1 MGIRI
6 KSIWSSTWK
15 RISGAISKQKSPAT
29 LVSLAGKL
37 YTTIDVLSLDRF
49 IKCTCDSDLTQ
60 LQVNPLDNIPQL
72 SLTQTWNGIHEA
84 FLDGM
89 KDKEG
94 AYKLTIKGKILSHE
108 YQYELI
114 QKCVKALEIAY
125 DPEIMDILRAHI
137 RVSGEFNPDDRASYF
152 KDLQILLNR
161 AQGIQMKIKNL
172 EAEYAMLE
180 AGDKAGGKTTRKQF
194 DQLIAQVSIYAKFH
208 IDKKLVTVSEFIEYY
223 TSRRESIEAMEKQF
237 QKSSK

>member
-1 MGIRI
+1 MGTRI

-15 RISGAISKQKSPAT
+15 RISGAISKPKSPTA

-37 YTTIDVLSLDRF
+37 YTTIDVLTLDRF
-49 IKCTCDSDLTQ
+49 IKCTCDGNLSH
-60 LQVNPLDNIPQL
+60 LQINPLDNIPQH
-72 SLTQTWNGIHEA
+72 SLQQTWNGIHEA

-94 AYKLTIKGKILSHE
+94 AYKITIKNKIQTLE
-108 YQYELI
+108 KQYELI
-114 QKCVKALEIAY
+114 QRCVKALEIAY
-125 DPEIMDILRAHI
+125 DPEIIDILMAHI
-137 RVSGEFNPDDRASYF
+137 RVSGEFNPDDRVSYF

-161 AQGIQMKIKNL
+161 AQGIQLKIKNL
-172 EAEYAMLE
+172 EAEYSMLE
-180 AGDKAGGKTTRKQF
+180 AGDKAGEKTTRKQF

-223 TSRRESIEAMEKQF
+223 TSRRESIEALEKQF
-237 QKSSK
+237 QKGNK